1 MAECWYHRAPV
12 SLIQV
17 QPWSDG
23 PEIVRSFPLLS
34 FASPEVLE
42 RICAGSWYVLPADEL
57 LWRHGDGAE
66 AAFFV
71 IAGRL
76 DVLDPKHPEDVD
88 ERVMALVERGDVVG
102 ELALL
107 VDAPRT
113 ASVRARRD
121 TVLLEVPRKLFA
133 ELARTHPE
141 FTLALASRIAG
152 RLADATGTEARR
164 TKRRRTT
171 LIAIAPIDAGLDVVA
186 LAKGMLNSLSE
197 YVKAREVS
205 AADIRA
211 ALGEDAL
218 DAAPGTELGASL
230 LQWLLEAEET
240 AEVLLLVADH
250 SLSEWTNCCLRQADL
265 VLLAAR
271 GGIAAPKNALAEKL
285 RERPNTAADRREL
298 VVVHSADVSSPRG
311 TRRLLDAFPVTV
323 HYHVRMGDHGDFQRL
338 ARRLT
343 QRGIALSLSGGA
355 ARGISHIGVFQ
366 SLRSRDIPVDH
377 ISGTSMGALFGAFLA
392 AEFDL
397 DYISRAARKF
407 CETWFLD
414 PTLPVVSALSGEHL
428 TKFLKEHLGDRTIED
443 LWIPYVAIASRLDN
457 ACPHPIRRGFVTD
470 AIRAS
475 ASVPGLYA
483 PVPYDGTLLVDGLFA
498 ENLPARRAYDEV
510 LGYTIAV
517 NVIPPAASPSWTA
530 LASSPSVLQRA
541 WSIVKPRAQT
551 RIPPILELVMYS
563 FFLPTVRDARELARF
578 VDCYVEPAVGHIN
591 FLDGFSGDECIQLG
605 QKAADEAL
613 DAWLDYDPEVA
624 QMIKVQRRAS

>member
-1 MAECWYHRAPV
+1 MSELRPFESLLPV
-12 SLIQV
+12 QSW
-17 QPWSDG
+17 PDG
-23 PEIVRSFPLLS
+23 SEILRSFPLLS
-34 FASPEVLE
+34 FATADVVD
-42 RICAGSWYVLPADEL
+42 RICQGNWYVLPADEL
-57 LWRHGDGAE
+57 LWRQGDPAE
-66 AAFFV
+66 AAYFV

-76 DVLDPKHPEDVD
+76 DVLDPSRPEDVD
-88 ERVMALVERGDVVG
+88 ERVIAFVERGETVG

-107 VDAPRT
+107 VDTPRT

-121 TVLLEVPRKLFA
+121 TVLVEVPRSLFA
-133 ELARTHPE
+133 ELARSHPE

-152 RLADATGTEARR
+152 RLAEATASEVRR
-164 TKRRRTT
+164 TRRRRTT
-171 LIAIAPIDAGLDVVA
+171 LIAIAPIDPGLDVA
-186 LAKGMLNSLSE
+186 SLARGLLNSLSE

-205 AADIRA
+205 AADIRS

-218 DAAPGTELGASL
+218 EATPESAMGSRL
-230 LQWLLEAEET
+230 LQWLLEAEDT
-240 AEVLLLVADH
+240 ADVLVLVADH
-250 SLSEWTNCCLRQADL
+250 GLSGWTNCCLRQADL

-271 GGIAAPKNALAEKL
+271 GGIAAPRNALAEKL

-298 VVVHSADVSSPRG
+298 VVVHSRDVSSPRG
-311 TRRLLDAFPVTV
+311 TRRLLDAFPVNV
-323 HYHVRMGDHGDFQRL
+323 HYHVRMGNKNDFLRL

-355 ARGISHIGVFQ
+355 ARGVSHLGVF
-366 SLRSRDIPVDH
+366 RSIASRNIPIDH
-377 ISGTSMGALFGAFLA
+377 LSGTSMGALFGAFWA
-392 AEFDL
+392 AEYDFED
-397 DYISRAARKF
+397 ISRAARKF
-407 CETWFLD
+407 AETWFLD

-428 TKFLKEHLGDRTIED
+428 QKFLKEHFGEQTIED
-443 LWIPYVAIASRLDN
+443 LWLPYVAIASRLDN
-457 ACPHPIRRGFVTD
+457 ACPHPIRRGFVVD

-483 PVPYDGTLLVDGLFA
+483 PVPHDGTLLVDGLFA

-530 LASSPSVLQRA
+530 LASAPNVLQRA

-563 FFLPTVRDARELARF
+563 FFLPTVRDARELARI
-578 VDCYVEPAVGHIN
+578 VDCYIEPAVGHIN

-613 DAWLDYDPEVA
+613 EAWISNDPEVA
-624 QMIKVQRRAS
+624 DMLYSKRKPE